1 MHRETARIGDDTLT
15 LETGRL
21 APKADGAVVLRH
33 RETFILATV
42 TAGEARPEADFLPL
56 TVDYRE
62 RQAALGQI
70 PGNYFRRE
78 TRADEAE
85 ILTSRMIDR
94 AVRPLFAKGLRAT
107 VQIDVTV
114 HAADPESDLAG
125 LALTAAAAACQISGL
140 PFRGPIAGLRIVQ
153 RDGALANAG
162 SADTAPAELD
172 VVIAVGRD
180 GPVMLDGEASERPAH
195 ELIAAIE
202 AAQMVLEPV
211 MDAVDRLGEAA
222 GKPPRPVE
230 TGEGR
235 KDDEVRAR
243 LLAGERVDGRAPG
256 ELRPIDIELHPL
268 SRAHGSAL
276 FCRGMTQALV
286 SATLGTAREGVE
298 AGGLFS
304 SGRDRYIVHYNF
316 PGFAA
321 GEPRS
326 VRGPGRRELG
336 HGRLARRALTAVLPS
351 EATWSGAA
359 RVVSDILSADGSSS
373 MATVCGAS
381 LALLAAGVP
390 ITAPVAGVAMGLVR
404 DGERAVVLTDL
415 TEAEDHAGDIDL
427 KIAGT
432 AKGVT
437 AIQLD
442 TKPGVVPVAL
452 IGQALEQAE
461 AALGQILDAMSAALD
476 GLGRERPHPA
486 RHAIFTVAPGR
497 VGQIIGSKGRA
508 LDALQGRTQ
517 TRIDVSRSGV
527 ITIVGDTPDA
537 VAAARTEI
545 EGSAVE
551 LRKDG
556 IYRATV
562 RTVRDYGALVRIGD
576 HDGLVHVSEWG
587 EGSHTELSEGD
598 TLLVRVLGADRK
610 GRIVLSRKA
619 AAGAAEADALN

>member
-1 MHRETARIGDDTLT
+1 MHRETVRIGDDTLT

-42 TAGEARPEADFLPL
+42 AAGAARPDADFLPL

-62 RQAALGQI
+62 RQAALGRI

-85 ILTSRMIDR
+85 ILTSRLIDR
-94 AVRPLFAKGLRAT
+94 AVRPLFDKGLRAT

-140 PFRGPIAGLRIVQ
+140 PFQGPIAGLRLVQ

-162 SADTAPAELD
+162 SADTNSAELD
-172 VVIAVGRD
+172 VVIAVGR
-180 GPVMLDGEASERPAH
+180 GGLVMLEGEASERPID
-195 ELIAAIE
+195 EFVAAIE

-211 MDAVDRLGEAA
+211 LDAVDRLGEAA
-222 GKPPRPVE
+222 GKPRQTIDAPAE
-230 TGEGR
+230 AR
-235 KDDEVRAR
+235 KDDTVRAK
-243 LLAGERVDGRAPG
+243 LLAGERADGRTPG
-256 ELRPIDIELHPL
+256 EVRPIEIEAHPL
-268 SRAHGSAL
+268 SRAHGSAI
-276 FCRGMTQALV
+276 FGRGLTQALV

-298 AGGLFS
+298 AGGLFG
-304 SGRDRYIVHYNF
+304 SGRDRYLVHYNF

-336 HGRLARRALTAVLPS
+336 HGRLARRALAAVLPS
-351 EATWSGAA
+351 EATWSGTA
-359 RVVSDILSADGSSS
+359 RVVSDIISSDGSSS

-390 ITAPVAGVAMGLVR
+390 ISAPVAGVAMGLVR
-404 DGERAVVLTDL
+404 DDERAVVLTDL

-427 KIAGT
+427 KVAGT
-432 AKGVT
+432 ATGLT
-437 AIQLD
+437 ALQLD
-442 TKPGVVPVAL
+442 TKPGVVPIAL
-452 IGQALEQAE
+452 IRQALEQAE
-461 AALGQILDAMSAALD
+461 TAIAHILGVMTPVIDGLDA
-476 GLGRERPHPA
+476 RPSPA
-486 RHAIFTVAPGR
+486 RHAIFSVAPGR
-497 VGQIIGSKGRA
+497 VGQIIGSKGRT

-527 ITIVGDTPDA
+527 VTIVGDTPES
-537 VAAARTEI
+537 VAAARAEI

-587 EGSHTELSEGD
+587 EGDHSGLSEGD
-598 TLLVRVLGADRK
+598 TLLIRVLGADRK

-619 AAGAAEADALN
+619 AAGASEADALN